1 MGALMRNLNIV
12 RRLTLAYAIALA
24 VWLSIGGLGVIQLQV
39 NHRSRAFDLPR
50 AEATILFFLAV
61 AILTPPVFYLGR
73 KFPITR
79 KTAIHPAF
87 IYLAG
92 APLFSILFAC
102 VRWTIAP
109 PWNDELHRFAAR
121 TLSDFWPATY
131 ASFSTL
137 LWIYLE
143 ILLTANALEYFERAR
158 SEALERAEVE
168 QALAASELQLLK
180 AQLHPHFLFNTLHGI
195 ATLANE
201 DGPKASEMVLQLANL
216 LRAALEHST
225 SDLVPLRDEL
235 RFISAYLDL
244 EKMRFGSRLVVHWL
258 IQPEVQGALVPH
270 LILQPLVENAV
281 MHGVGQQRTGGF
293 VELAANAEGGN
304 LVITVNNSLGISAS
318 PGTGLGLKNTKGRL
332 RYLYGPGAELDFK
345 LDEST
350 HIATATLRIPLLAV
364 APIETEPVRQEA

>member
-1 MGALMRNLNIV
+1 MGSLMRKQNIV
-12 RRLTLAYAIALA
+12 RRLTLAYAISFA
-24 VWLSIGGLGVIQLQV
+24 VWLSIGVLGIIQQQV
-39 NHRSRAFDLPR
+39 NHRSRPLDFAR
-50 AEATILFFLAV
+50 SEATILFFIAV
-61 AILTPPVFYLGR
+61 SILTPPVFYLGR

-79 KTAIHPAF
+79 KSTIHPAL

-92 APLFSILFAC
+92 APLFSFLYAC
-102 VRWTIAP
+102 VRFTIGS
-109 PWNDELHRFAAR
+109 PWNDDLHRFVER
-121 TLSDFWPATY
+121 SFVDFWPATY
-131 ASFSTL
+131 SNFSTL

-201 DGPKASEMVLQLANL
+201 DGPRASEMVLQLANL

-225 SDLVPLRDEL
+225 SDLVALRDEL
-235 RFISAYLDL
+235 KFISAYLDL
-244 EKMRFGSRLVVHWL
+244 EKMRFGSRLVVHWS
-258 IQPEVQGALVPH
+258 IQPEVRGALVPH

-281 MHGVGQQRTGGF
+281 MHGIATQRTGGF
-293 VELAANAEGGN
+293 VELVAKAQQGT
-304 LVITVNNSLGISAS
+304 LVITVNNSSGVSDS

-332 RYLYGPGAELDFK
+332 RYLYGSGAELDFK
-345 LDEST
+345 LDEDT
-350 HIATATLRIPLLAV
+350 HIATATLRIPLLSATPV
-364 APIETEPVRQEA
+364 ETEPVRQEA